1 MAPWPVPW
9 RVRLAL
15 LAGVVAIRLP
25 SLTEPRWYSDDG
37 FFTAVAFAMSKG
49 LRLYA
54 GVFDN
59 SPPGIYWLYRGVLAL
74 GGDHRIVQ
82 GIATAAV
89 VAAALLTTE
98 IAARVMPSW
107 PAVLAGAL
115 TGFALSIPT
124 LDGDLLNVELAALPF
139 FLGSLLAAFGG
150 RRRQVLAGALLACAL
165 MTRPSFLFDSVALLV
180 PLAYHRRDA
189 LGRLALLA
197 GGGGAVA
204 AAVVGALAWQGSL
217 VAYLTI
223 VLPADHAYLTW
234 SNGGSLAP
242 LAARLALLALAAV
255 PAVVRYRSPASRL
268 GAVWLAGSLAG
279 ATLTPREFSHYTHEA
294 IPALAFVAA
303 QLARQA
309 AGARLALRPLAAVAA
324 AAGVILGSQLTLT
337 LPALETAG
345 PNSTPWRPN
354 FTYQRLPAYYGNWL
368 GYASGRRS
376 WNQYAAWF
384 PAFTLQQ
391 DEARVIRNLASGD
404 ASARMIVLGD
414 EPWLYPQSGLL
425 PATPYIA
432 TNSAYSRVP
441 AAPAQMHQALAAGC
455 ADVVVARD
463 GAGEWAADLTIA
475 GYVQVAGPLP
485 TYRARAGRSC

>member
-1 MAPWPVPW
+1 
-9 RVRLAL
+9 
-15 LAGVVAIRLP
+15 
-25 SLTEPRWYSDDG
+25 
-37 FFTAVAFAMSKG
+37 
-49 LRLYA
+49 
-54 GVFDN
+54 
-59 SPPGIYWLYRGVLAL
+59 
-74 GGDHRIVQ
+74 
-82 GIATAAV
+82 
-89 VAAALLTTE
+89 
-98 IAARVMPSW
+98 
-107 PAVLAGAL
+107 
-115 TGFALSIPT
+115 
-124 LDGDLLNVELAALPF
+124 
-139 FLGSLLAAFGG
+139 
-150 RRRQVLAGALLACAL
+150 
-165 MTRPSFLFDSVALLV
+165 MTRPSFLFDSAALLV

-189 LGRLALLA
+189 LARLALMV
-197 GGGGAVA
+197 GGGVAVA
-204 AAVVGALAWQGSL
+204 AAAVGALAWQGSL
-217 VAYLTI
+217 AAYLTV
-223 VLPADHAYLTW
+223 VLPADHAYLMW

-242 LAARLALLALAAV
+242 LEARLAVLALAAAL
-255 PAVVRYRSPASRL
+255 AVVRFRSPGSRL

-309 AGARLALRPLAAVAA
+309 AGARLALRPLTAVAA
-324 AAGVILGSQLTLT
+324 AAGVIVGSQLTLV
-337 LPALETAG
+337 LPALQTAG

-384 PAFTLQQ
+384 PAFSLQQ

-441 AAPAQMHQALAAGC
+441 AAPAQMHEALATGC

-463 GAGEWAADLTIA
+463 GAGEWAADLRIA